1 MSKTPS
7 RNERTTESLVRAL
20 LTKNDYADN
29 GELAECGTL
38 VEEQASTNAAIAKLL
53 RAASKSAAG
62 GIGRPE
68 FIISNRNAPDILVVI
83 ECKASIGDHESDQVD
98 TWIAGAPKKDD
109 AYFTRARRYAVD
121 GVLHYANSLSKAYT
135 IIAIAASG
143 QKKSELKFA
152 TFLWPKGAT
161 TPRRLLNSRNGSAL
175 DKIVPWGDFVAHAT
189 HDPLV
194 NQARE
199 KSLMDFARD
208 LHNKMRV
215 YKLTEQE
222 KPLLVSGTLL
232 ALKDDAFRAAVLP
245 AQGHTKLSPERIQQK
260 WKAAIKEVLEDA
272 DIHQDKFATMLL
284 PYSSLASHTELR
296 KVSDKHP
303 HGVMLDLIE
312 AIDEQV
318 FPFMSSSNGMDILGK
333 FYGEFLRYTAGD
345 KKGLGIVL
353 TPRHITDLFAELAGV
368 NHKTSVVLDPCAGT
382 GGFLI
387 SAMARMVNQAASQKE
402 IDRVKSEGLVGVEQQ
417 PHMFALAASNM
428 ILRGDGKANLWQGS
442 CYDEDIMEKI
452 RERKPNVG
460 MINPPYAQ
468 VDKSEL
474 AFIEHMLDML
484 EPGGVGIAIVPMS
497 AGIKMDK
504 QDIAERE
511 SILSKH
517 TLEAAMSM
525 PSELFYPVGTVVSIM
540 VFTAHKPHA
549 DSDRDTWFGY
559 WRDDGFV
566 KSKLHGRYD
575 GKGHWDSIR
584 KTWVD
589 AFKNRKV
596 IPGLSILQKV
606 SAKDE
611 WCAEAY
617 METDYS
623 TLTKSD
629 FEEVMRNFALFRLAN
644 SIDIQTASNPS
655 PSTESV
661 KV

>member
-1 MSKTPS
+1 MGKTII
-7 RNERTTESLVRAL
+7 RNERTTESFVRAL
-20 LTKNDYADN
+20 LTKNDYAEN

-53 RAASKSAAG
+53 KMASKSATG
-62 GIGRPE
+62 GVGRPE
-68 FIISNRNAPDILVVI
+68 FIISNRNAPDILVVV
-83 ECKASIGDHESDQVD
+83 ECKALPGDHESDQID
-98 TWIAGAPKKDD
+98 AWIAGTPAKDD
-109 AYFTRARRYAVD
+109 AYFARAKRYAVD
-121 GVLHYANSLSKAYT
+121 GVLHYASVLSKSYT
-135 IIAIAASG
+135 VIAIGASG
-143 QKKSELKFA
+143 QKKSELKLSA
-152 TFLWPKGAT
+152 LLWPKGSS
-161 TPRRLLNSRNGSAL
+161 TPRRLLNSRNGTLL
-175 DKIVPWGDFVAHAT
+175 DKIVPWGDFVEHAT

-199 KSLMDFARD
+199 KSLMDFAKE
-208 LHNKMRV
+208 LHDKMRV

-232 ALKDDAFRAAVLP
+232 ALKDDSFRAAVLP
-245 AQGHTKLSPERIQQK
+245 AHGHTKLSPERIQQK
-260 WKAAIKEVLEDA
+260 WKSAIKEVLEDA
-272 DIHQDKFATMLL
+272 EIHQDKFATMLL

-303 HGVMLDLIE
+303 HGVMLELIE

-318 FPFMSSSNGMDILGK
+318 FPFMRSSNGMDILGK

-387 SAMARMVNQAASQKE
+387 SAMARMVNQASSQKE
-402 IDRVKSEGLVGVEQQ
+402 VDRVKSAGLVGVEQQ

-442 CYDEDIMEKI
+442 CYDADIMEKI

-575 GKGHWDSIR
+575 GKGQWDSTR

-606 SAKDE
+606 SATDE

-617 METDYS
+617 METDY
-623 TLTKSD
+623 TALTVED
-629 FEEVMRNFALFRLAN
+629 FEEVVRNFALFQLTSSTRIK
-644 SIDIQTASNPS
+644 SKTTETASRNAGCI
-655 PSTESV
+655 
-661 KV
+661 